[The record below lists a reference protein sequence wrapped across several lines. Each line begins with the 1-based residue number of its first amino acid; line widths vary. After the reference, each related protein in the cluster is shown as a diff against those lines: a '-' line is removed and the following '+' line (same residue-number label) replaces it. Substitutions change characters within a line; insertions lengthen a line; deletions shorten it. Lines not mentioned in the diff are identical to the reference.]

1 MKKAIV
7 VGAGPSGVSAAIY
20 LIRGGVAVTLIY
32 RDKGA
37 LGKAEHVG
45 NYYGFAEGISGEELF
60 ERGLA
65 QARNLG
71 VEIVN
76 DEVVGLGYT
85 EKLAVMTK
93 EKTYEGDVVVLAT
106 GAARIAPKIQ
116 GVKEF
121 EGCGVSYCAV
131 CDAFF
136 YRGKDV
142 VVVGNGAY
150 AMHEASELAV
160 GSRTVRI
167 VTMGKEPEFE
177 VPTEG
182 NIIVDK
188 RKLVSISG
196 NDAVESVEFDDGTTT
211 PVDGVFLAVGIAG
224 SADFAKKVGA
234 ETNGARIVV
243 DGDCATTIPG
253 LYACGDCVGGV
264 LQIAKAVCDGAKAG
278 LHAAKY
284 LRDL

>member
-1 MKKAIV
+1 MKNAIV
-7 VGAGPSGVSAAIY
+7 VGAGPAGVSAAIY
-20 LIRGGVAVTLIY
+20 LVRGGVAVTLIY

-37 LGKAEHVG
+37 LGKTEHIE
-45 NYYGFAEGISGEELF
+45 NYYGFPDIISGVDLF

-65 QARNLG
+65 QAKNLG

-76 DEVVGLGYT
+76 DEVVGVGYT

-106 GAARIAPKIQ
+106 GAARIAPKIK
-116 GVKEF
+116 GLKEF

-142 VVVGNGAY
+142 IVVGNGEY
-150 AMHEASELAV
+150 ALHEAKELAV
-160 GSRTVRI
+160 GSRSVTI

-177 VPTEG
+177 VPKGG
-182 NIIVDK
+182 NIVVDK
-188 RKLVSISG
+188 RKLVAITGAES
-196 NDAVESVEFDDGTTT
+196 VESVEFDDQSTM
-211 PVDGVFLAVGIAG
+211 PISGVFLAVGIAG

-234 ETNGARIVV
+234 ETNGVRIVV
-243 DGDCATTIPG
+243 DDDCATTIPG

-278 LHAAKY
+278 LHAVKY
-284 LRDL
+284 LRNS